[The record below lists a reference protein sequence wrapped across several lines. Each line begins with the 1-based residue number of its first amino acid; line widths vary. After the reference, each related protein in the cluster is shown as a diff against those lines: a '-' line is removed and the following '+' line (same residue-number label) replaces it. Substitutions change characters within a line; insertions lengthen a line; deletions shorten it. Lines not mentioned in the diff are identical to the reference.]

1 MPDVTVPAAPAL
13 SRIDRVELVHAGSW
27 DISTGPW
34 TVDADDLAAAV
45 GALDCPAVRR
55 PVLKLGHTD
64 PRFDG
69 EPAVG
74 WIDNLATTE
83 DGQTLV
89 GDYVGMP
96 GWLGGVIASA
106 FPDRSVEGLYGFQC
120 QIGHTHPFVLTAV
133 ALLGVT
139 PPGVGTLGSLQDVAA
154 LYGVAAAAD
163 PGDAVSVAL
172 TVHASA
178 PAHTG
183 AMIALIPSAADAERL
198 AVDGG
203 EPAGELHTTL
213 MYLGDGATFDPAQRN
228 RVIDA
233 VRGIAAGAEDI
244 TADGFAVSVF
254 NPTNPERDTCI
265 VLGLS
270 GPVADIHQQVTD
282 AVNGLDLPDLPEQH
296 TPWLPHITLLYTDD
310 VTQAAELV
318 DRAGPVLFDRVR
330 VAFAGETTDI
340 PLLPATE
347 ATVAAAPRSELM
359 PNPRPQKVA
368 AGVSTEDV
376 RRSYYENAPWSHWI
390 VEFELD
396 PLQLIVMDDDSGKR
410 FRVAVA
416 IEGQDSF
423 SFGDP
428 VEVVVRYV
436 DAEAGAVAAS
446 TGRLVF
452 ASRAESRPG
461 DDAQA
466 SNSVVE
472 EPAPP
477 ADPSASENTDSPA
490 AEPDPINEKEERVS
504 DDIRSLLGVPEDA
517 DDAAMAAA
525 IAELKAKATQPNP
538 EPDADL
544 DPEPQK
550 QPELVGASA
559 KPDPAL
565 EEMRREIQRLSGE
578 VAASKAEKAAT
589 VKASV
594 FDQAVKAGKISP
606 AERASWEARYDKA
619 PEVITDVLASIAAG
633 TAVPVRAQGE
643 VGGDADTAVSEAL
656 VAEVD
661 SIFSVKPK
669 AV

>member
-13 SRIDRVELVHAGSW
+13 SRVDRVELIHAGSW

-74 WIDNLATTE
+74 WIDNLATLN

-106 FPDRSVEGLYGFQC
+106 FPDRSIEGLCGFQC

-139 PPGVGTLGSLQDVAA
+139 PPGVGTLGSLQDIAA
-154 LYGVAAAAD
+154 LYGVAASND
-163 PGDAVSVAL
+163 PGDAVPVAV
-172 TVHASA
+172 TVHAST
-178 PAHTG
+178 PLHTG
-183 AMIALIPSAADAERL
+183 AMIALVPSAADAERL

-203 EPAGELHTTL
+203 EPAAELHTTL
-213 MYLGDGATFDPAQRN
+213 MYLGDGAAFDPAQRN
-228 RVIDA
+228 QVIDA
-233 VRGIAAGAEDI
+233 VRGIAAQTEDI

-254 NPTNPERDTCI
+254 NPANPDRDTCI

-270 GPVADIHQQVTD
+270 GPLDSVHRQVGD
-282 AVNGLDLPDLPEQH
+282 AVAGLDLSGLPEQH
-296 TPWLPHITLLYTDD
+296 EPWMPHLTLLYTDD
-310 VTQAAELV
+310 VAQAAELV
-318 DRAGPVLFDRVR
+318 DRAGSVVFDRVR
-330 VAFAGETTDI
+330 VAFAGEITDI

-347 ATVAAAPRSELM
+347 ATVAAAPRSEPM

-416 IEGQDSF
+416 VDGEDSF

-466 SNSVVE
+466 STSVVE

-490 AEPDPINEKEERVS
+490 AEPDPTNEKEERVS
-504 DDIRSLLGVPEDA
+504 LDIRSLLGVPEDA
-517 DDAAMAAA
+517 DDAAITAAFV
-525 IAELKAKATQPNP
+525 ELKNKADAQP
-538 EPDADL
+538 EPTEVE
-544 DPEPQK
+544 PEPVRE
-550 QPELVGASA
+550 PELVAAST
-559 KPDPAL
+559 KPDPAI

-578 VAASKAEKAAT
+578 VAASKADKAAT

-594 FDQAVKAGKISP
+594 FDDAVKLGKISP
-606 AERASWEARYDKA
+606 ADRQSWEARYDKA
-619 PEVITDVLASIAAG
+619 PDVITDILASTAPG

-643 VGGDADTAVSEAL
+643 VGGDIDTAVPDAL